1 MLQGLKGRAQDAA
14 GLYADAVASW
24 VQVAQECAPD
34 LLPLWRDGA
43 MLRLGP
49 LEGAPGG
56 RLRLLPAAVAGG

>member
-1 MLQGLKGRAQDAA
+1 VFDLAHPDGALAVIATGQSGHPMSRHW
-14 GLYADAVASW
+14 ADM
-24 VQVAQECAPD
+24 
-34 LLPLWRDGA
+34 LPLWRDGA